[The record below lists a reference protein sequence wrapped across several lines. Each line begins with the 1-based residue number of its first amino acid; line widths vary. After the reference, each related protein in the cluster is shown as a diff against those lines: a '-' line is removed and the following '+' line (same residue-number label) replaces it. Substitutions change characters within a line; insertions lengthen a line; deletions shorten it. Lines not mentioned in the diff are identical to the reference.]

1 MFNLSLQ
8 EAPLMKKTIINYA
21 NGDKYEGGLKGK
33 RKHGYGIFTWADGSI
48 FFGFFGLIF
57 YSFKIKKMNKR

>member
-1 MFNLSLQ
+1 
-8 EAPLMKKTIINYA
+8 MKNTKINYA